1 MLLYRLG
8 TSMTD
13 LHCSVSVCP
22 TYVRI
27 MFIRIFPVVIVI
39 YSLAYTHLAL
49 YTASNLILKNLAY
62 TDGAQRIHAW
72 KSVYSP
78 MYGFWFFE
86 TISCNA
92 NFALGTLI
100 HKAILTVLTRTSLQF
115 RLNNTN
121 KRSSTASIWNKV
133 NDVNSDVKSFLIF
146 YFYSLNVLKLAV
158 LYMYT

>member
-8 TSMTD
+8 TSMID

-62 TDGAQRIHAW
+62 TDGAQRIHA
-72 KSVYSP
+72 
-78 MYGFWFFE
+78 
-86 TISCNA
+86 
-92 NFALGTLI
+92 
-100 HKAILTVLTRTSLQF
+100 
-115 RLNNTN
+115 
-121 KRSSTASIWNKV
+121 
-133 NDVNSDVKSFLIF
+133 
-146 YFYSLNVLKLAV
+146 
-158 LYMYT
+158 